1 VLVVVAVEKDMD
13 LREILQQE
21 HKQVEQVDLEVEHQE
36 LMVHL
41 EVILVELQVEQE
53 IHLLQ
58 VLLKV
63 IQEVEVITPQ
73 VAEVVQV
80 V

>member
-1 VLVVVAVEKDMD
+1 VVAAVEKDMD

-21 HKQVEQVDLEVEHQE
+21 HKQVEQVDLEVEDQE

-41 EVILVELQVEQE
+41 EVILVELQAEQE
-53 IHLLQ
+53 IHLLL

>member
-1 VLVVVAVEKDMD
+1 MD

-21 HKQVEQVDLEVEHQE
+21 HKQVEQVDLEVEDQE

-41 EVILVELQVEQE
+41 EVILVELQAEQE
-53 IHLLQ
+53 IHLLL